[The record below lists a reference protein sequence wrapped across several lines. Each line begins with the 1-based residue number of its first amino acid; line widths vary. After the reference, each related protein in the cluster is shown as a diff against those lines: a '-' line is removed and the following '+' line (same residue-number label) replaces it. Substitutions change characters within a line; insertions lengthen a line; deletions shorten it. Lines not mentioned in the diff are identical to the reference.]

1 MLAGA
6 LQLVRALAVGWTA
19 LQLAGCA
26 EPQWARQTWP
36 SEVPGQLV
44 QPEAHAAPLGLRLS
58 ARAIT
63 WEPQAIVVELVV
75 LATADER
82 ELERELILE
91 PRHVFL
97 AYDGLE
103 YAPELADSSPASLEL
118 VRGEEQTLELRYTLG
133 RAMTGPGAQL
143 RVRGLRSGGEAIDE
157 LPELELP
164 AMPARARA
172 DL

>member
-26 EPQWARQTWP
+26 EPQWARHTWP
-36 SEVPGQLV
+36 SEVPGQLA
-44 QPEAHAAPLGLRLS
+44 QPEAHAAPGLRLS

-75 LATADER
+75 LATAD
-82 ELERELILE
+82 ERELILE